1 MLLRPGEQFYTSIS
15 LLHSAYNSRV
25 SVSRRSRDGFRCST
39 YCIHSSPMSA
49 FSPLTETQMRH
60 GYTQPH
66 HPQQLRC
73 TVRYSNAGR
82 GTETDGTELCNLL
95 FWDAI
100 QPAVR
105 LSQVPS
111 KLAAVQP
118 CEHYYE
124 NFGASKHG
132 TFRKEELQPTF
143 LHSQV
148 LH

>member
-1 MLLRPGEQFYTSIS
+1 MQYVLYPSESDVRIL
-15 LLHSAYNSRV
+15 
-25 SVSRRSRDGFRCST
+25 
-39 YCIHSSPMSA
+39 
-49 FSPLTETQMRH
+49 PLKETQTRH

-73 TVRYSNAGR
+73 TVRYSNIGR

-100 QPAVR
+100 QPTVR

-118 CEHYYE
+118 FEQYYE

-132 TFRKEELQPTF
+132 TFHKEELQPTF
-143 LHSQV
+143 LNSFYITELKQIFCWRTQHQTDENNEQSRQ
-148 LH
+148 LCRRALW